1 VLLTEIG
8 RRRGRAGC
16 NTRLMGFFSELE
28 PPDDTLREPEPRRMK
43 WRGDS
48 EDTVGVA
55 LPMNALLVRTDQ
67 VAIIASGFFAYPLG
81 FAFSL
86 VTISRLNPS
95 PVPLGMH
102 PHRGDRRGAFPG
114 GEFRF
119 GIGFS
124 DGNAAFS
131 MRHLLGPN
139 GEPAPRTL
147 RPQGG
152 GGGGRTYRQSFW
164 CEPLP
169 PPGSMAFVCEWPD
182 LDIPETTVDIDAT
195 AIIDAA
201 SRTTPLWPEDVDLP
215 DESNSDQQRGRGQWR
230 SSTYGRSQP

>member
-1 VLLTEIG
+1 
-8 RRRGRAGC
+8 
-16 NTRLMGFFSELE
+16 MGFFSELE
-28 PPDDTLREPEPRRMK
+28 PPDDTFREPEPRRMK
-43 WRGDS
+43 WRGDA

-55 LPMNALLVRTDQ
+55 LPLNALLVQTDQ

-102 PHRGDRRGAFPG
+102 PHPGARRGGIPG

-124 DGNAAFS
+124 DGTTAFS
-131 MRHLLGPN
+131 MRYRPGSD

-147 RPQGG
+147 HPRGG
-152 GGGGRTYRQSFW
+152 GGGGRTYRQSFR

-169 PPGSMAFVCEWPD
+169 PSGSMAFVCEWPD
-182 LDIPETTVDIDAT
+182 LEIPETSVDIDAT
-195 AIIDAA
+195 TIIEAA
-201 SRTTPLWPEDVDLP
+201 SRTQPLWPEDVDLP
-215 DESNSDQQRGRGQWR
+215 DESTSEHQRGRGAWR
-230 SSTYGRSQP
+230 SSSYGRTQP